1 MGSSQSVPI
10 REAVRGWGV
19 YSQSVPIHTPDS
31 KQGHKDKLFAKVSSQ
46 SGPIVEALRGVGSS
60 NWRGCEGVGSIFPV
74 SSN

>member
-31 KQGHKDKLFAKVSSQ
+31 KQGNKYKLFAKVSSQ
-46 SGPIVEALRGVGSS
+46 SGPI
-60 NWRGCEGVGSIFPV
+60 
-74 SSN
+74 